1 MRGSSLF
8 SCLACGDAELAEH
21 HPYSILEQSKAQER
35 PEGSKV
41 PPVRMKPTI
50 SIAVAVPA
58 LP

>member
-8 SCLACGDAELAEH
+8 SRLTCGDAELAEH
-21 HPYSILEQSKAQER
+21 HPYSILEQSKAQKR
-35 PEGSKV
+35 LEGSKI
-41 PPVRMKPTI
+41 PPVGMKPTV